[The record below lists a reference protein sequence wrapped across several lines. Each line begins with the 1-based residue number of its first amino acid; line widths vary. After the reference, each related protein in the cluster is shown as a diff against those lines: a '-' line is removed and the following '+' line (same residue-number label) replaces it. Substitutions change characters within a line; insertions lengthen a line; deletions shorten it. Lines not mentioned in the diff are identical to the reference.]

1 MCSKYCITSIYS
13 SENPI
18 GVIKVLGYSSK
29 FIKAQLSSF
38 GSTVVDFSTTYILTS
53 LVGLLYVVSSAT
65 GVVFV
70 GIVNFLLGRYWVFN
84 ADKEKKST
92 QISKYILVWISSM
105 LLNMGGI
112 IFFTETIGLYYL
124 ISKVITSALVGF
136 FFNYYLQKTFVFKT
150 KK

>member
-1 MCSKYCITSIYS
+1 M
-13 SENPI
+13 
-18 GVIKVLGYSSK
+18 IKAFGYSSK

-38 GSTVVDFSTTYILTS
+38 GSTVVDFSTTYVLTS
-53 LVGLLYVVSSAT
+53 IAGISYVISSTT
-65 GVVFV
+65 GVIFG

-84 ADKEKKST
+84 ADNEKKTT
-92 QISKYILVWISSM
+92 QIPKYILVWASSM

-112 IFFTETIGLYYL
+112 IFFTEIIGLYYL

-136 FFNYYLQKTFVFKT
+136 LFNYYLQKTFVFKT

>member
-1 MCSKYCITSIYS
+1 
-13 SENPI
+13 
-18 GVIKVLGYSSK
+18 VIKAFGYSSK

-38 GSTVVDFSTTYILTS
+38 GSTVVDFSTTYVLTS
-53 LVGLLYVVSSAT
+53 IAGISYVISSTT
-65 GVVFV
+65 GVIFG

-84 ADKEKKST
+84 ADNEKKTT
-92 QISKYILVWISSM
+92 QIPKYILVWASSM

-112 IFFTETIGLYYL
+112 IFFTEIIGLYYL

-136 FFNYYLQKTFVFKT
+136 LFNYYLQKTFVFKT

>member
-65 GVVFV
+65 GVVFG

-84 ADKEKKST
+84 ADKEKSRRKFPN
-92 QISKYILVWISSM
+92 IY
-105 LLNMGGI
+105 
-112 IFFTETIGLYYL
+112 LYGSLACY
-124 ISKVITSALVGF
+124 
-136 FFNYYLQKTFVFKT
+136 
-150 KK
+150 